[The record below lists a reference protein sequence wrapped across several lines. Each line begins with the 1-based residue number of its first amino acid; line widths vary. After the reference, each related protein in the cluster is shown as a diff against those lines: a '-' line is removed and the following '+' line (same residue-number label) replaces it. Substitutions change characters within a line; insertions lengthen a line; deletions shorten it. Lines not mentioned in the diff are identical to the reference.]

1 MVVTSFS
8 CTSCCFFFLQLISRF
23 VHAIFPS
30 TIAILLAWFLLCAM
44 CDYFCLPV
52 IWCTFVRI
60 QIAPSPWSW
69 ENSWCLLIQ
78 IWSAWC
84 RHECSAIFA
93 CSMNVV
99 HIYAIFFSE
108 AQCVLIRIK
117 KSTKMWTKPW
127 CGTSFVQLTQV
138 HILLGWDPRMKL
150 TVTSLLQQLGW
161 EYCWA
166 AAPRTRAEVSVEEEL
181 LDQLRWFLTW
191 DPVL

>member
-8 CTSCCFFFLQLISRF
+8 CTSCCFFFFSWFPGLSMPFFHPQLQYYLLGFSYVQCAIIS
-23 VHAIFPS
+23 VC
-30 TIAILLAWFLLCAM
+30 LLSDALLSG
-44 CDYFCLPV
+44 YKLHHHL
-52 IWCTFVRI
+52 
-60 QIAPSPWSW
+60 WSW
-69 ENSWCLLIQ
+69 QNSWCLPIQ

-99 HIYAIFFSE
+99 HIYAIFSE

-127 CGTSFVQLTQV
+127 CGTSVVHLTQV

-161 EYCWA
+161 GYHWA
-166 AAPRTRAEVSVEEEL
+166 AALRTRAEVSVEEEL
-181 LDQLRWFLTW
+181 LDQLRWFLKW
-191 DPVL
+191 DPFL